1 MFRTL
6 TALLFACL
14 LSPVMADQRAETQQ
28 QLDAAQKDVAELK
41 KLLEAIQ
48 KEKSGVQGELKKT
61 ESEMGQLEKQ
71 VKGLQQE
78 LNKSNEELQRLDIE
92 KKKLQQ
98 SRLEQQRLIG
108 IQARAAYQGG
118 QQEYLKLLLNQQN
131 PEKFS
136 RTLTYYD
143 YLSQARL
150 EQLATFNETLRQL
163 ANVEQDIANQQNQ
176 LNEQKSALDGR
187 REQLA
192 EARKERQLALAKLNK
207 DLSARDQKL
216 KARQQEQA
224 QLGNV
229 LKTIEATLARQA
241 REAAEARK
249 LELAAEQA
257 RLKGDKA
264 NPGTDSPLVSS
275 SGATYGGNFASA
287 RGKLP
292 WPVDGRLAARFG
304 TARGGDERT
313 KWDGVLISAG
323 AGSQVHA
330 VHGGRVVFADWLRG
344 AGLLVILD
352 HGNGYLSLY
361 GHNQSLLKDAG
372 QIVKAG
378 EAIATVGTSGG
389 QNTPALYFAIRQQG
403 RPSDPAQWCRRQG

>member
-48 KEKSGVQGELKKT
+48 KEKTGVQGELKKT

-78 LNKSNEELQRLDIE
+78 LNKSNEELKRLDTE

-216 KARQQEQA
+216 KARQLEQA

-241 REAAEARK
+241 REAAEARR
-249 LELAAEQA
+249 LALAAEQA
-257 RLKGDKA
+257 RAKGDKA
-264 NPGTDSPLVSS
+264 GPGADGPLVSS

-292 WPVDGRLAARFG
+292 WPVNGRLAARFG